1 MNDEGEELHWSAV
14 VERGQFF
21 RLILDP
27 SCTRIPDHKFS
38 SYSRYA
44 PASCRFL
51 TEIIIPKKSRLKMI
65 GKSSLARCYNLQRI
79 QNGLPE
85 GLVSIDDY
93 AFDCC
98 FSLQRITIP
107 STVILVGFNC
117 FGNCSNLTIVTF
129 ESSSAT
135 SVLEIR
141 GGTFNWCK
149 KLCSV
154 TLPQNLTSIPNCCFY
169 GCHSLTNINTP
180 ECIEEIGLRA
190 FFGCSRLRVLD
201 LLSNHITHIGEAA
214 FERCTS
220 LETIS
225 IRSLASNIQIGP
237 NVFHDCPALS
247 TIKVLPSLWPALFT
261 SMMNNHDE
269 YQQNPNFC
277 YKFLQQY
284 QYQME
289 RLIE

>member
-51 TEIIIPKKSRLKMI
+51 IEIIIPKKSRLKMI

-247 TIKVLPSLWPALFT
+247 TIKVLPPLWPALFE
-261 SMMNNHDE
+261 SMMNNNNSIHDN
-269 YQQNPNFC
+269 QQDLNFG
-277 YKFLQQY
+277 YKFLHQY
-284 QYQME
+284 HYQME
-289 RLIE
+289 